1 MTVMDERDARVDPS
15 WSAPGA
21 AGSEV
26 VVKTAP
32 PSLPTD
38 LSMRPDHETTVRFD
52 ERE

>member
-1 MTVMDERDARVDPS
+1 MTVMDERDAHADPS
-15 WSAPGA
+15 WSALRA

-32 PSLPTD
+32 PSLPTE
-38 LSMRPDHETTVRFD
+38 LSMRPDHVTTVRPD